1 MHGKKHYSMSS
12 KTTCIAMIAV
22 GLFPLMHAALLS
34 RLANSN
40 MCMIYET
47 STAKILQIKFGL

>member
-1 MHGKKHYSMSS
+1 MHRKHCSLSS

-22 GLFPLMHAALLS
+22 GLFPLMQAALLS

-47 STAKILQIKFGL
+47 STTKILQIKFGL

>member
-1 MHGKKHYSMSS
+1 MHGKRYSLSS

-47 STAKILQIKFGL
+47 STTKILQIKFGL